1 MMGDMGQKTDTKC
14 KITHFLMGL
23 VHDYKRL
30 TLFIKLK
37 AAHAYARMWPVVVL
51 VPGALVGLFAVSLPK
66 VGVEVYPQHSF
77 WHQPVPRGEKTR
89 RMLPLWGFG
98 KTET

>member
-1 MMGDMGQKTDTKC
+1 MGDMGQKTDTKC

-37 AAHAYARMWPVVVL
+37 AAHAYAYAHVASSCI
-51 VPGALVGLFAVSLPK
+51 GA
-66 VGVEVYPQHSF
+66 
-77 WHQPVPRGEKTR
+77 
-89 RMLPLWGFG
+89 WGSGGFVCG
-98 KTET
+98 